1 MTDDIKKFVSERNA
15 ALQSLDE
22 QTIRAFFRKWNG
34 REMTDA
40 DPNVFWGAIHK
51 AITGATD
58 LPIELRRK
66 SKSWLDAHG
75 LRSFDD
81 GDLEAAAEGRRY
93 APDRGGSAPN
103 DSKLRDS
110 GGRARCLRGGLCGEQ
125 AA

>member
-1 MTDDIKKFVSERNA
+1 MTDEIKKFVSERNA

-22 QTIRAFFRKWNG
+22 QTIRAFFRKWTG

-66 SKSWLDAHG
+66 SKAWLDAHG
-75 LRSFDD
+75 LKSFDD
-81 GDLEAAAEGRRY
+81 GDLEGAAAGRRY
-93 APDRGGSAPN
+93 APDREGSAPN
-103 DSKLRDS
+103 DPKLSD
-110 GGRARCLRGGLCGEQ
+110 GGGLAQPVRAKAVRVG
-125 AA
+125 